1 MPGNTDSSDPH
12 TVLVNGLPSASMV
25 QKQTQVGSATQV
37 SPSRQTHSRVHINIY
52 RAEGLGHIPSE
63 GLRLPRTCCAAGELR

>member
-25 QKQTQVGSATQV
+25 HVQTQVGSATQV
-37 SPSRQTHSRVHINIY
+37 SPSGPSRQTHSRVHNNIY
-52 RAEGLGHIPSE
+52 IYI
-63 GLRLPRTCCAAGELR
+63 GLRI